1 MTNPTMEAL
10 SERLNVQVTPTM
22 KADVSR
28 LMEKQG
34 RRTEAEVV
42 RAALTAYLRK
52 ELNR

>member
-10 SERLNVQVTPTM
+10 SERLNVHVTPTM
-22 KADVSR
+22 KAQVNT

-34 RRTEAEVV
+34 RRTEAEVI